1 MCVPVQVV
9 LLVGLTTAGCM
20 SGFLP
25 LVFGYERD
33 GLATTCCTLGVQDL
47 LHGRSAA
54 HVTAMCLYLAGLLL
68 LCNALCSSCDGRC
81 ATSSMMCSS
90 SRTDAANCC
99 GKSVTLHL
107 HLGSCL
113 FMSRGSCSCM
123 QNSLE
128 LGQSI
133 TPEASW
139 ALVSSTGSASAHS
152 LPGVTAAQADSRN
165 PKRHVAKHP
174 ATTATQATTP
184 SVVPHSGMLI
194 QDRPGTDTCAVSRQ
208 PVRTLVSINTCLPN
222 MPRSTMYIN
231 RTNDTAGARPP

>member
-1 MCVPVQVV
+1 M
-9 LLVGLTTAGCM
+9 
-20 SGFLP
+20 
-25 LVFGYERD
+25 
-33 GLATTCCTLGVQDL
+33 
-47 LHGRSAA
+47 
-54 HVTAMCLYLAGLLL
+54 TAMRLYLAGLLL
-68 LCNALCSSCDGRC
+68 ICNALCSSCHGRC
-81 ATSSMMCSS
+81 ATSSWAVCNIIMMCSS

-113 FMSRGSCSCM
+113 FMSRGSCLCM

-128 LGQSI
+128 LGQSF

-174 ATTATQATTP
+174 ATKATTP
-184 SVVPHSGMLI
+184 LVVPHSGMLI

-208 PVRTLVSINTCLPN
+208 PVRTLVSINTCLPK